1 MGFSKDTAGSVPF
14 TTPYNELLFYFF
26 VGAFLIPYFIMLAIE
41 GMPIF
46 FLELA
51 IGQRLRKG
59 AIGVWTQV
67 SPYLAGVG
75 IASAFVS
82 FNVALYYNTII
93 SWCLLYFARVSTNY
107 NQFKDTQQTNV
118 LLFYL

>member
-1 MGFSKDTAGSVPF
+1 
-14 TTPYNELLFYFF
+14 
-26 VGAFLIPYFIMLAIE
+26 MLAIE

-59 AIGVWTQV
+59 AIGVWSQV

-75 IASAFVS
+75 IASGFVS

-93 SWCLLYFARVSTNY
+93 SWCLLYFARVSVYQHFTKNHR
-107 NQFKDTQQTNV
+107 FCR
-118 LLFYL
+118 FFRR

>member
-1 MGFSKDTAGSVPF
+1 M
-14 TTPYNELLFYFF
+14 LL
-26 VGAFLIPYFIMLAIE
+26 IE

-59 AIGVWTQV
+59 AVGVWSQV

-75 IASAFVS
+75 IASAVVS
-82 FNVALYYNTII
+82 YNVALYYNTII
-93 SWCLLYFARVSTNY
+93 SWCLLYFVRVRKGKAFIICFFSFVTSV
-107 NQFKDTQQTNV
+107 T
-118 LLFYL
+118 